1 MCIHYE
7 DKIRRIT
14 KQLKFINIF
23 FILPAHVQELYTHI
37 HVLGYVHVAW
47 EWDPLSTEIC
57 RKSPVFAFFSSILT
71 VDFVEMKIDLAFDL
85 G

>member
-47 EWDPLSTEIC
+47 E
-57 RKSPVFAFFSSILT
+57 
-71 VDFVEMKIDLAFDL
+71 
-85 G
+85 